1 MKQRTKAML
10 IALMAMACIMVGCD
24 DGDDDKAAST
34 NTVSVTVSEVQKLI
48 INKETP
54 STAIAL
60 TGDDD
65 DTALLKKMAAC
76 KVTDAKTQTATVHEI
91 SYTFNSA
98 KFSSLTGVNT
108 VDTTKKATILLTTG
122 DNGSVTLEVE
132 ADTTDTALGSDGD
145 QYVITGTEVKKDGT
159 VAENAS
165 LVLAYY
171 DAAKQ
176 VVDQYV
182 VAEAGPISAG
192 DVIVD
197 DITVAK
203 AAGKDSDGASFTQWM
218 FDSKAYTFNS
228 STSKSAVPATNFY
241 FFMNYGSTPDYAQ
254 INTEGKKEST
264 VVINKKTYLNSK
276 DTYDFIDN
284 NTIADYLM
292 ANFKKA
298 FSG

>member
-1 MKQRTKAML
+1 
-10 IALMAMACIMVGCD
+10 
-24 DGDDDKAAST
+24 
-34 NTVSVTVSEVQKLI
+34 
-48 INKETP
+48 
-54 STAIAL
+54 
-60 TGDDD
+60 
-65 DTALLKKMAAC
+65 MAAC

-98 KFSSLTGVNT
+98 KFSDLTVNT
-108 VDTTKKATILLTTG
+108 DESDKKANILLTTDG
-122 DNGSVTLEVE
+122 KSVTLKVE

-145 QYVITGTEVKKDGT
+145 QYVITGTDVKKDGT
-159 VAENAS
+159 AAGNAS

-176 VVDQYV
+176 KVDQYV
-182 VAEAGPISAG
+182 VAEAGAISAG
-192 DVIVD
+192 SVMVD

-218 FDSKAYTFNS
+218 FDSTAYTFDNG
-228 STSKSAVPATNFY
+228 TTLSAVLATNFY

-264 VVINKKTYLNSK
+264 VVINKNTYLNSK